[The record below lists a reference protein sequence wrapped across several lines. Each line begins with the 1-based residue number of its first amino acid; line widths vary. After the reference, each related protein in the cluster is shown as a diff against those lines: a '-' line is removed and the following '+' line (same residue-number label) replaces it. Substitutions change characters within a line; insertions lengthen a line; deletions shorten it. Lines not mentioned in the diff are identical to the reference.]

1 MVLFPLKN
9 NHSPT
14 FPKDHLS
21 FLTLRSFF
29 TITPV
34 FKDRVLL
41 AKKIPRREAFHLTL
55 GGGRSNREGLWV
67 WQSSCG
73 SSASHP
79 PAEGPSDVP
88 VAQLVQNP
96 PARQEAPVRS
106 LGREDP
112 LEKGSATH
120 SSILELPW
128 CLSWER
134 VCLQGGRPGLGRSP
148 GEGKGPLQYSGPE
161 NPMDCIVRGVAV
173 GQD

>member
-55 GGGRSNREGLWV
+55 GGGWSNRGGLWV

-88 VAQLVQNP
+88 
-96 PARQEAPVRS
+96 
-106 LGREDP
+106 G
-112 LEKGSATH
+112 GSAGTE
-120 SSILELPW
+120 ST
-128 CLSWER
+128 CKA
-134 VCLQGGRPGLGRSP
+134 GGSGSVPGSGRST
-148 GEGKGPLQYSGPE
+148 GEGVGYPLQYS
-161 NPMDCIVRGVAV
+161 
-173 GQD
+173 